1 MMSGSDGANVSAMPA
16 IHSAS
21 TRAVKRR
28 RPNRPTAQPTHGEST
43 EPTR

>member
-1 MMSGSDGANVSAMPA
+1 MISGSDGASVNAMPA

-21 TRAVKRR
+21 TRAMKCR